1 MDKGKKKLKYYL
13 VKKKK
18 FVFVNDLSCLELEN
32 LKIKSNVE
40 LMNSYNI

>member
-13 VKKKK
+13 VKKK